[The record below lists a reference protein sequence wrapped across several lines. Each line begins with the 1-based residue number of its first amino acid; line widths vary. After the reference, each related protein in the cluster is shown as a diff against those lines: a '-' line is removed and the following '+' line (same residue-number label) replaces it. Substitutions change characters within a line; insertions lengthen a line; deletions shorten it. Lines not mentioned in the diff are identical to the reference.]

1 MEITREDF
9 GNKGQFVIRKD
20 NQEIGKMTYSWSGED
35 KFIIDHT
42 EVNDNHEG
50 SGYGKQM
57 VMEAVKFARENNVKI
72 LPLCPFAKHIFD
84 KNRDL
89 EDVRF

>member
-50 SGYGKQM
+50 NGYGKQM